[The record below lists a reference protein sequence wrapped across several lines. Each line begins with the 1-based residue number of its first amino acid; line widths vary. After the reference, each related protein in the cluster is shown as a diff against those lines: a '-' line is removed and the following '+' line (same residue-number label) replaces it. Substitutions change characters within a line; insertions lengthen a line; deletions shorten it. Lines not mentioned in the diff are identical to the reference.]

1 MLAIVRCVCV
11 CYDDTFCLNRHLN
24 KRPSASIVIIL
35 SLFILI
41 PAVIWPLVMYYASNA
56 TGRAFHLKYSNSEST
71 FMAFQN
77 ISRDKEER
85 RSSILIALMSVYLLQ
100 FLITILLYLKIL
112 YTAYMSTTRVS
123 VRPAFEQ
130 GRVRQ
135 IHDAENTNEQAK
147 ERKNGQK
154 PGMKNDPGL
163 HLKCHT
169 RSQTEK
175 NHTDQEKHCQGPK
188 RNQSQQQQCR
198 GTENEEQR
206 MGMSNGEILYNNT
219 FKARGIGSKKHL
231 ESLEMK
237 NNVAERHTRK
247 PVTTKEQNRFFEFTN
262 SKGEK
267 KIVQPKVGDRV
278 INIPLTD
285 NVICISRTDIICT
298 IGLSCQL
305 LSLIA
310 TFILTIFGFRLSGKI
325 LTIYEL
331 LTGCYCFEVALF
343 INSVV
348 DPIVS
353 VIFSASFRNA
363 LKGLIYPRRR

>member
-11 CYDDTFCLNRHLN
+11 CYDDTFYLNRHLN
-24 KRPSASIVIIL
+24 KRPNASIVIIL

-71 FMAFQN
+71 YMAFQN

-123 VRPAFEQ
+123 IRPAFEQ
-130 GRVRQ
+130 GTVRQ
-135 IHDAENTNEQAK
+135 IHGAENTNEQAK
-147 ERKNGQK
+147 GRRNEQK
-154 PGMKNDPGL
+154 PGMKNDVGL
-163 HLKCHT
+163 PSKCHT
-169 RSQTEK
+169 RSQTA
-175 NHTDQEKHCQGPK
+175 NNYTDQHKHFHGPSHQY
-188 RNQSQQQQCR
+188 RE
-198 GTENEEQR
+198 TENKEPR
-206 MGMSNGEILYNNT
+206 MGMSNGEILSNNT
-219 FKARGIGSKKHL
+219 FKARGIGSRKQL

-237 NNVAERHTRK
+237 LKVAERRTRK
-247 PVTTKEQNRFFEFTN
+247 PGTTKEQNRFFEFTN

-325 LTIYEL
+325 LTIYEFF
-331 LTGCYCFEVALF
+331 TGCYCFEVALF
-343 INSVV
+343 MNSVV

>member
-1 MLAIVRCVCV
+1 MMLAIVRCVCV
-11 CYDDTFCLNRHLN
+11 CYDYTFCLNRHLS

-41 PAVIWPLVMYYASNA
+41 PAIIWPLVMYYASNA
-56 TGRAFHLKYSNSEST
+56 TGRAFHLKYSSSEST

-77 ISRDKEER
+77 ISRDNEEG
-85 RSSILIALMSVYLLQ
+85 RSSTLIALLCIFLLQ

-112 YTAYMSTTRVS
+112 FTAYMSTTRVT
-123 VRPAFEQ
+123 VGPALEQ
-130 GRVRQ
+130 GPVRQ
-135 IHDAENTNEQAK
+135 IHDEENTNEHFK
-147 ERKNGQK
+147 ERRNEQK
-154 PGMKNDPGL
+154 HEIENDVGL
-163 HLKCHT
+163 RSKCNM
-169 RSQTEK
+169 RYQTE
-175 NHTDQEKHCQGPK
+175 NNYTNQPKHCNEPK
-188 RNQSQQQQCR
+188 RNPSPQCR
-198 GTENEEQR
+198 ETKNEELR
-206 MGMSNGEILYNNT
+206 VGMSKGEILSNNT
-219 FKARGIGSKKHL
+219 FAARAIGSTKQL

-237 NNVAERHTRK
+237 RKVAEQSTRK
-247 PVTTKEQNRFFEFTN
+247 PGTTKEQNRFFEFTN

-325 LTIYEL
+325 LTIYEFW
-331 LTGCYCFEVALF
+331 TGCYCFEVALF

-363 LKGLIYPRRR
+363 LKGLIYPRKT

>member
-11 CYDDTFCLNRHLN
+11 CYDDTFYLNRHLN
-24 KRPSASIVIIL
+24 KRPNASIVIIL

-56 TGRAFHLKYSNSEST
+56 TGRAWYLKYSNSEST
-71 FMAFQN
+71 YLAFQN
-77 ISRDKEER
+77 ISRHEEER
-85 RSSILIALMSVYLLQ
+85 RSSTLIALMCIFLLQ

-130 GRVRQ
+130 GTVRQ
-135 IHDAENTNEQAK
+135 THDTENTNKQVKGRRNEQ
-147 ERKNGQK
+147 N
-154 PGMKNDPGL
+154 PGL
-163 HLKCHT
+163 KIDVGLPSKCQT
-169 RSQTEK
+169 RSQTE
-175 NHTDQEKHCQGPK
+175 NTYTNQHKHCHGPK
-188 RNQSQQQQCR
+188 MNQSQQCLEKR
-198 GTENEEQR
+198 NKERRIGI
-206 MGMSNGEILYNNT
+206 SNGEILSNNT
-219 FKARGIGSKKHL
+219 FAARGIGSRKQL

-237 NNVAERHTRK
+237 LKVAERHTKKTR
-247 PVTTKEQNRFFEFTN
+247 TTKEQNRFFEFTN

-267 KIVQPKVGDRV
+267 KIVQPKLGDRV

-310 TFILTIFGFRLSGKI
+310 TFILAIFGFRGSGKI
-325 LTIYEL
+325 LTIYEFL
-331 LTGCYCFEVALF
+331 IGYCCFEVALL
-343 INSVV
+343 INSAI

-353 VIFSASFRNA
+353 VIFSASFRKS